1 MSHDATVKT
10 TASLELRRPPLLELA
25 PNSVRGPPRPTSPSL
40 HPTYASRSRAGHS
53 QLSVAQSSTAQ
64 SGMDAS
70 ADHLPIA
77 ARFARRT
84 SVDSTAGH
92 AASTTTT
99 RTTATDQHSH
109 SHASP
114 GLGSSL
120 GYDTSGS
127 GRTRRDISGG
137 TTASADTTQTG
148 QTSLQSDDPHG
159 ELGAGPTS
167 GGTYASGSTASKQS
181 LGSRLHNSLF
191 THSNV
196 SRNAGS
202 PNLSADA
209 RTPQPDAGQQGQSGL
224 GIGSV
229 HIPRAFRHHLKALA
243 PPPPNKL
250 HKASIPDLSRHGSGS
265 GSSAPLP
272 PVVLPMDLRTVCETI
287 ADGLLEGH
295 TALSARLRARYE
307 EQYREF

>member
-1 MSHDATVKT
+1 M
-10 TASLELRRPPLLELA
+10 
-25 PNSVRGPPRPTSPSL
+25 RGPHRPTSPSL
-40 HPTYASRSRAGHS
+40 HPGYASKSRASHS
-53 QLSVAQSSTAQ
+53 QLSVAQSPTTVQ
-64 SGMDAS
+64 SGVNAS

-99 RTTATDQHSH
+99 RTTATDAHSH

-127 GRTRRDISGG
+127 SRTRRDISGG
-137 TTASADTTQTG
+137 TTASEGTTNTG
-148 QTSLQSDDPHG
+148 QTSLQSDGTHG
-159 ELGAGPTS
+159 ELGAGPSTS
-167 GGTYASGSTASKQS
+167 ATHAWNSTASKQS

-191 THSNV
+191 MHSNA

-202 PNLSADA
+202 SNPITDA
-209 RTPQPDAGQQGQSGL
+209 PTSQPDAGQQGHSGL

-265 GSSAPLP
+265 PAPLP
-272 PVVLPMDLRTVCETI
+272 PVVLPTDLRMVCETI

-307 EQYREF
+307 EQYRARSAP